1 MIKSSG
7 TSRLASP
14 LCILHQNLLALT
26 KSGSC
31 SASTLTNVCIQ
42 RQSYALIAATVCP
55 PDDSGLYAGP
65 ACTHRTCK
73 DCGVGQLR
81 DKLNPLL
88 RAHTGGT
95 VTWRKWESTTYHHDQ
110 TVKSKKVL
118 KTKTGTLEE
127 LVLELL
133 QEVAFLTQHLFVAN
147 WQKDMFNSAKQ
158 LPCSSTDTVVMVLD
172 FAENYGCFHQ
182 DEIQTAHWAVNH
194 VTVHLVY
201 YSCAD
206 CTIRHVVQEA
216 VVVISEDLKH
226 DGHAVQHFVNQTML
240 HLCNNRGVT
249 VNKVIEFTDGCT
261 GKYKSK
267 LPFSDISFSVQ

>member
-1 MIKSSG
+1 MAKNLEMHIKSSG

-42 RQSYALIAATVCP
+42 RQSHALIAATVCP
-55 PDDSGLYAGP
+55 PDDSGRYARP

-95 VTWRKWESTTYHHDQ
+95 VTWRKWESITYHHDQ
-110 TVKSKKVL
+110 TVKTKKVL
-118 KTKTGTLEE
+118 KTKTGALEE

-133 QEVAFLTQHLFVAN
+133 QEVAFLAQHLFVAN

-172 FAENYGCFHQ
+172 F
-182 DEIQTAHWAVNH
+182 DETMAV
-194 VTVHLVY
+194 
-201 YSCAD
+201 
-206 CTIRHVVQEA
+206 
-216 VVVISEDLKH
+216 
-226 DGHAVQHFVNQTML
+226 
-240 HLCNNRGVT
+240 
-249 VNKVIEFTDGCT
+249 FTKMKFKQLT
-261 GKYKSK
+261 GR
-267 LPFSDISFSVQ
+267 LIT